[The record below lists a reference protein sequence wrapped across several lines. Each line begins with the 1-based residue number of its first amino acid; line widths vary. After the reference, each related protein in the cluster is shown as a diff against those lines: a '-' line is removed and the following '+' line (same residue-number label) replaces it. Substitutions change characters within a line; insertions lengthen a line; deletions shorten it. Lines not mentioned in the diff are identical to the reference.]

1 MNQIQDAF
9 FIWLIFFVS
18 SFMQMKTDFLVIG
31 SGIAGLYFAI
41 KAAEMGTV
49 AIITKK
55 EQAESNTNYAQGG
68 IASVISADD
77 SFDSHIADTLN
88 AGAGLCHRDAV
99 EVIVREGPARINEL
113 LTLGVEF
120 TKKNNQLDLGREGGH
135 SKHRIVHAA
144 DLTGHEVERA
154 LLEKVNQHPNIQ
166 VFENHAAIDL
176 ITEHH
181 LVNTGKAEHRQN
193 THCWGAYVLD
203 SKSNTVKTFLSS
215 VTMLATGGTGQ
226 VYLHTTNPL
235 IATGDGIAM
244 AYRAGAKVGNMEFIQ
259 FHPTTLF
266 NSGAPS
272 FLISEAVRGFGG
284 ILRTRDGADFMKK
297 YDARGS
303 LAPRDIVARAID
315 SELKRSG
322 DECVFLDVTH
332 HKANETSS
340 HFPNIY
346 KRCLEF
352 NIDITKDLIPVVPA
366 AHYSCGGVV
375 TDLYGSTS
383 IVGLFACGE
392 VSMTGVHGANRLA
405 SNSLLEALVFS
416 TRAAAQIKEKK
427 IYSSITPEIP
437 EWDES
442 GTVNADE
449 WVLIAHDRKEIQQ
462 IMWDYVGI
470 VRSNHRLDRANR
482 RIQLILQEVLDFY
495 KRTAVTAELIELRNL
510 ARTAELIIRSAL
522 SRKESR
528 GLHYTTDYPK
538 PNDSEWLRDTIV
550 NS

>member
-1 MNQIQDAF
+1 MSKGPLAE
-9 FIWLIFFVS
+9 
-18 SFMQMKTDFLVIG
+18 KTDFLVIG
-31 SGIAGLYFAI
+31 SGIAGLYFAL
-41 KAAEMGTV
+41 KAAETGTV

-55 EQAESNTNYAQGG
+55 EEAESNTNYAQGG
-68 IASVISADD
+68 IASVMSADD

-99 EVIVREGPARINEL
+99 EAIVREGPERIGEL
-113 LTLGVEF
+113 LALGVEF
-120 TKKNNQLDLGREGGH
+120 TMKNNRLDLGREGGH
-135 SKHRIVHAA
+135 SKHRIVHVA
-144 DLTGHEVERA
+144 DLTGREVERA
-154 LLEKVNQHPNIQ
+154 LLSRINEHPNIQ

-181 LVNTGKAEHRQN
+181 LVNTGKAEQDQN

-203 SKSNTVKTFLSS
+203 VKSNTVKIFLSS
-215 VTMLATGGTGQ
+215 VTMLATGGAGQ

-235 IATGDGIAM
+235 IATGDGVAM
-244 AYRAGAKVGNMEFIQ
+244 AYRAGARIGNMEFIQ

-266 NSGAPS
+266 NSGSPS

-284 ILRTRDGADFMKK
+284 ILRTRSGEDFMKR
-297 YDARGS
+297 YDSRGS

-322 DECVFLDVTH
+322 DECVFLDVTQLQASEV
-332 HKANETSS
+332 KS

-346 KRCLEF
+346 HRCLDF
-352 NIDITKDLIPVVPA
+352 NIDITTTWIPVVPA

-375 TDLYGSTS
+375 TDLFGSTS
-383 IVGLFACGE
+383 IIGLFACGE

-416 TRAAAQIKEKK
+416 TRAAEHIKKRK
-427 IYSSITPEIP
+427 NFSVVPEIQ

-442 GTVNADE
+442 GTMNADE

-470 VRSNHRLDRANR
+470 VRSNHRLERANR
-482 RIQLILQEVLDFY
+482 RIQLILEEVSDFY
-495 KRTAVTAELIELRNL
+495 KRTVVTEGLIELRNL

-522 SRKESR
+522 QRKESR
-528 GLHYTTDYPK
+528 GLHFTTDYPQR
-538 PNDSEWLRDTIV
+538 NDIEWSKDTII
-550 NS
+550 NSL